1 MQKTDFNFTLAEE
14 CARAFSEVSGL
25 GCTISDT
32 EGAVLEEVG
41 YGCRSCGLCE
51 VMHAEKVQCIRSQQ
65 YGMTEAER
73 FGGKYIYY
81 CPQGLT
87 CFVSPIL
94 GEVKSSAKIT
104 VGPFLMVEKQDYIDC
119 ELSDLFH
126 LSGERLQDACR
137 VLEKVPYVSPER
149 VNALSSLL
157 FMAVGFMNN
166 VSREN
171 QLLRSQSSDM
181 LQGQITTYLMQLKQ
195 EEEPPAYPLTT
206 EKELLQSIAKGDKAK
221 AQRLLNELEGHI
233 LFATGRNFKLV
244 CAQIHELLVLISRA
258 AIDAGAAAGPVLEQ
272 SRGFGERLA
281 SFHNVEELCLWLS
294 EVTNDLMDSIFKFAG
309 ARHANAMHRCTQY
322 IDAHYAERITLEDLA
337 RKVYLS
343 VPYLSMIF
351 KREIGSSFNQYLN
364 QVRINKSKALLRCG
378 SLRITDISIAVGF
391 EDQSY
396 FTKVFKRF
404 TGVTPNQYRSRMKP
418 S

>member
-1 MQKTDFNFTLAEE
+1 MQKTDFNVTLAEE

-32 EGAVLEEVG
+32 DGNVLDEVG
-41 YGCRSCGLCE
+41 RGCQSCGMCAALG
-51 VMHAEKVQCIRSQQ
+51 AEKVQCIRAQQ

-104 VGPFLMVEKQDYIDC
+104 VGPFLMVDRQDYIVC
-119 ELSDLFH
+119 ELTDL
-126 LSGERLQDACR
+126 LGLRPRQMEAACR
-137 VLEKVPYVSPER
+137 VLEQVPCVPPDR
-149 VNALSSLL
+149 VNALSILL

-171 QLLRSQSSDM
+171 QLLRTQSSDL
-181 LQGQITTYLMQLKQ
+181 LQGQITTYLMQLKN
-195 EEEPPAYPLTT
+195 EEEPPAYPLAV
-206 EKELLQSIAKGDKAK
+206 EKELLQSIARGEREKAH
-221 AQRLLNELEGHI
+221 RLLNQLEGHI

-244 CAQIHELLVLISRA
+244 CAQIHELLVLMGRA

-272 SRGFGERLA
+272 SRGFGEKLG

-294 EVTNDLMDSIFKFAG
+294 EVTNDLMDSVFKFPG

-322 IDAHYAERITLEDLA
+322 IDAHYAEKITLEDLA

-343 VPYLSMIF
+343 VPYLSLIF
-351 KREIGSSFNQYLN
+351 KREIGASFNQYLT
-364 QVRINKSKALLRCG
+364 QVRINKSKSLLRCEN
-378 SLRITDISIAVGF
+378 LRITDISAAVGF

-404 TGVTPNQYRSRMKP
+404 TGVTPHQYRSAMRP
-418 S
+418 G